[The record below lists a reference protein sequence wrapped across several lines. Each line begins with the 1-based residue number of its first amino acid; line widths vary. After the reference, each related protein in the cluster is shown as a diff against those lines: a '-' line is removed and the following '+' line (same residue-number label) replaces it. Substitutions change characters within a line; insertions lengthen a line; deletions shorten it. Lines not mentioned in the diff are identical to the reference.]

1 MLEEAGVRDNAVEES
16 AVDIEEMDTMPLR
29 ASANCCQ
36 QWLARTRPWR
46 LTWQRQAH
54 VHEH

>member
-1 MLEEAGVRDNAVEES
+1 VLEEAGVRDNAVEES
-16 AVDIEEMDTMPLR
+16 AVDVEEMDTMPLR

-36 QWLARTRPWR
+36 QWLARARPWR